1 MTELNLQAH
10 SILGVLSSSCCSSG
24 NLLAWLAE
32 FLRTK

>member
-1 MTELNLQAH
+1 MTGLNLQAH

-24 NLLAWLAE
+24 NLAWLAE